1 MVLDDLLSVV
11 LALVIFGAL
20 YALIYGLDRI

>member
-1 MVLDDLLSVV
+1 MVLDDLLSIV
-11 LALVIFGAL
+11 LALVMFGAL

>member
-11 LALVIFGAL
+11 LALVMFGAL